1 MKRLIIIPAFFF
13 AFFTN
18 AQTNINARIREL
30 AGEFN
35 KKAPLIQVK
44 NLDSVE
50 KRLNKKNISFSRSSF
65 SYSEDENA
73 GSWGG
78 SKTCIHDIRKP
89 FVYYNITTNIFGG
102 TIIEMIVGS
111 DAL

>member
-1 MKRLIIIPAFFF
+1 MKKLIIIPLLFLALFS
-13 AFFTN
+13 N
-18 AQTNINARIREL
+18 AQTKIESRIREL

-35 KKAPLIQVK
+35 KNAPLIQVN

-50 KRLNKKNISFSRSSF
+50 KKLLKKNISLSRGNF
-65 SYSEDENA
+65 SYSEDEHA

-78 SKTCIHDIRKP
+78 SKTVIRNHRKP
-89 FVYYNITTNIFGG
+89 FIYYRINTNDFGG
-102 TIIEMIVGS
+102 VSIEVISGS